1 MERDPRKRMRDIL
14 NQARKA
20 TGRGP
25 LPEPPKKKK
34 RKLSGAAKQAVE
46 EKKARIKAKNAPSPA
61 SDVRTKR
68 GKLVRQLQ
76 GEARRLR
83 LQGVQTGVAKHLQGK
98 KISYTPPPSKELVP
112 VDPKP
117 KTGTSLVPQ
126 GNRALAVV
134 SNVAKKVPN
143 PWVKALAWF
152 AGTSAA
158 TVVADKVIDSV
169 SNNNKPRQMTR
180 KNQRGQPVV
189 VQRGIP
195 GMPDDPTW
203 EGVKNEEG
211 KAAVAPK
218 QLRPNGGRKRPISFA
233 NASAAGHHDPY
244 TKADNIPSYKP
255 SGPMERD
262 NSKSLRAYRDW
273 AGKPKK
279 PDAFSQGLSNLLGVK
294 VTPGHQ
300 VFSPEEGGFV
310 MRTSPHAKYNPAIDK
325 YKAIREQ
332 KKRKKKGWSN
342 TAFPQK

>member
-112 VDPKP
+112 IEKPKP

-169 SNNNKPRQMTR
+169 SNNNKTRQMTR
-180 KNQRGQPVV
+180 KNQRGQPVA
-189 VQRGIP
+189 VQRGIS

-203 EGVKNEEG
+203 
-211 KAAVAPK
+211 AAVASK
-218 QLRPNGGRKRPISFA
+218 QLRPNGGRKRSIPTQTSTQPL
-233 NASAAGHHDPY
+233 NMRDRNMRVPPKPY
-244 TKADNIPSYKP
+244 ESK
-255 SGPMERD
+255 GPMERD
-262 NSKSLRAYRDW
+262 NSKSLKAYRDW
-273 AGKPKK
+273 AGSKLEK

-300 VFSPEEGGFV
+300 VFSPEEGGLV
-310 MRTSPHAKYNPAIDK
+310 MRTSPHAKHSAKHPVA
-325 YKAIREQ
+325 ALREQ
-332 KKRKKKGWSN
+332 KERKKKGWSN